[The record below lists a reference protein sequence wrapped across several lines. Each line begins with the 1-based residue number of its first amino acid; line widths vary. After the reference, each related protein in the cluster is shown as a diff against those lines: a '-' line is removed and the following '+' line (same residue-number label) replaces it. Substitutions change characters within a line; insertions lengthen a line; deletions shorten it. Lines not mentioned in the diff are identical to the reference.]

1 MAQDGWYEFDR
12 CVPVDTVALA
22 DVQAGE
28 ILTREWSFA
37 VNAEPRIASRVVSG
51 DGTMDP
57 RNILTGVDGMLYN
70 EDGDEMATINQWRME
85 VNFTNADYQ
94 AAGQWLEWSIPTG
107 YNARL
112 TFTEAIV
119 NDEMI
124 GMVFEKMAPGDRPDF
139 SFRGRLAGHGQRP

>member
-85 VNFTNADYQ
+85 VNFTNAFYYYLKLH
-94 AAGQWLEWSIPTG
+94 GFKTFRIGYFLKTSVILLEVMLC
-107 YNARL
+107 R
-112 TFTEAIV
+112 
-119 NDEMI
+119 
-124 GMVFEKMAPGDRPDF
+124 
-139 SFRGRLAGHGQRP
+139 